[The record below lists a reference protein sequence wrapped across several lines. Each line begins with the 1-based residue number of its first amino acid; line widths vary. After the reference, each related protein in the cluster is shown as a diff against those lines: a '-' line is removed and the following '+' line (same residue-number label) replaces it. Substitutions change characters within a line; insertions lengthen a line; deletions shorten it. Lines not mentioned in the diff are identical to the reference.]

1 MSQEDKRVV
10 IQEHRTAAEVHWDLM
25 FESGRSLQTYRLDK
39 APEEIAHSG
48 SHAVKIFDHSLKF
61 LTYQGPVNKG
71 QGSVRIVEAG
81 TCQILEEKHDLI
93 KLNLTGQILKGKFAL
108 THIKDDNW
116 LLTYEPESGL
126 S

>member
-1 MSQEDKRVV
+1 
-10 IQEHRTAAEVHWDLM
+10 M

-39 APEEIAHSG
+39 APEEIPHSS

-71 QGSVRIVEAG
+71 QGNVCIVEAG
-81 TCQILEEKHDLI
+81 TYQILQEKHDLI
-93 KLNLTGQILKGKFAL
+93 KLSLNGQILKGKSVL

-116 LLTYEPESGL
+116 LLTYEP
-126 S
+126 